1 MGVSKGR
8 VDVGLLVTAYRCDA
22 VINNLAVFIN
32 G

>member
-1 MGVSKGR
+1 MEVGKDR
-8 VDVGLLVTAYRCDA
+8 VDVNMLVTAYRCDA